1 MLLKLLCVSHDYH
14 MVPEVLCR
22 IIKMSLLCK
31 PPEPLSFMGNVAQN
45 WREFVEPLQ
54 CYDLEGT
61 ESTADKGD
69 KVKIGIP
76 R

>member
-1 MLLKLLCVSHDYH
+1 
-14 MVPEVLCR
+14 
-22 IIKMSLLCK
+22 
-31 PPEPLSFMGNVAQN
+31 MGNVAQS

-76 R
+76 RQ